1 MTTQGTA
8 STLSFD
14 YIKTIGI
21 VNNGNNGR
29 GFANP
34 YDIAFRPD
42 GRIFVLNRCDPA
54 RASAIRVGVCN
65 LEEDYLYEFG
75 NGYGQGEGQFV
86 WPVAMVFG
94 SDDRLFITD
103 EYNNRVC
110 VYDAEGKFV
119 AQWGESGTEPGR
131 FAGPAGMAIDSQD
144 NLYIADQRNG
154 RVQKFTPDGEF
165 LSAWGE
171 PGSSKGQFDLPWGVG
186 IGPNDTV
193 YVADWRNDRVQKFS
207 AEGDYLQTIGSSG
220 GGPAELNR
228 PSGVAVDSDGV
239 VAVADWGNERIQ
251 VFASDGQ
258 HVATLRGQATVSKW
272 ASEYFS
278 SNPEEWELREI
289 SELEPES
296 LPEHLQ
302 TPYHTSSQVEPY
314 FWGPVA
320 VRLDGEGRMYVV
332 ETNRHRFQ
340 VYRKGSS

>member
-1 MTTQGTA
+1 MTTQESA

-14 YIKTIGI
+14 YVKTIGI

-65 LEEDYLYEFG
+65 LDEDYLYEFG
-75 NGYGQGEGQFV
+75 NGYGQDDGQFI
-86 WPVAMVFG
+86 WPVAMVFD
-94 SDDRLFITD
+94 SHNHLFITD

-110 VYDAEGKFV
+110 VYDADGKFV
-119 AQWGESGTEPGR
+119 SQWGEGGSDLGK
-131 FAGPAGMAIDSQD
+131 FDGPAGIAIDSQD
-144 NLYIADQRNG
+144 NVYIADQQNG
-154 RVQKFTPDGEF
+154 RVQKMTTDGA
-165 LSAWGE
+165 LIAAWGE
-171 PGSSKGQFDLPWGVG
+171 PGSGNGQFDLPWGVG
-186 IGPNDTV
+186 VGPDDSV

-207 AEGDYLQTIGSSG
+207 PDGDYLQTIGSSG
-220 GGPAELNR
+220 RGFGELSRPA
-228 PSGVAVDSDGV
+228 GVAVDSDGV
-239 VAVADWGNERIQ
+239 IAVADWGNERIQ
-251 VFASDGQ
+251 VFAPDGSPKT
-258 HVATLRGQATVSKW
+258 TLRGQATVSKW
-272 ASEYFS
+272 AEDYYS
-278 SNPEEWELREI
+278 SNPEEWELRQI
-289 SELEPES
+289 SDLVPED

-320 VRLDGEGRMYVV
+320 VRLDANDRMYVV

-340 VYRKGSS
+340 VYQKSS

>member
-1 MTTQGTA
+1 MTTQESA

-14 YIKTIGI
+14 YVKTIGI

-65 LEEDYLYEFG
+65 LDEDYLYEFG
-75 NGYGQGEGQFV
+75 NGYGQDDGQFI
-86 WPVAMVFG
+86 WPVAMVFD
-94 SDDRLFITD
+94 SHNHLFITD

-110 VYDAEGKFV
+110 VYDADGKFV
-119 AQWGESGTEPGR
+119 SQWGEGGSDLGK
-131 FAGPAGMAIDSQD
+131 FDGPAGIAIDSQD
-144 NLYIADQRNG
+144 NVYIADQQNG
-154 RVQKFTPDGEF
+154 RVQKMTTDGA
-165 LSAWGE
+165 LIAAWGE
-171 PGSSKGQFDLPWGVG
+171 PGSGNGQFDLPWGVG
-186 IGPNDTV
+186 VGPDDSV

-207 AEGDYLQTIGSSG
+207 PDGDYLQTIGSSG
-220 GGPAELNR
+220 RGFGELSRPA
-228 PSGVAVDSDGV
+228 GVAVDSDGV
-239 VAVADWGNERIQ
+239 IAVADWGNERIQ
-251 VFASDGQ
+251 VFAPDGSPKT
-258 HVATLRGQATVSKW
+258 TLRGQATVSKW
-272 ASEYFS
+272 AEDYYS
-278 SNPEEWELREI
+278 SNPEEWELRQI
-289 SELEPES
+289 SDLVPED

-320 VRLDGEGRMYVV
+320 VRLDANDRMYVV

-340 VYRKGSS
+340 VYQKR

>member
-1 MTTQGTA
+1 MTTQKSA

-14 YIKTIGI
+14 YVKTIGI

-65 LEEDYLYEFG
+65 LDEDYLYEFG
-75 NGYGQGEGQFV
+75 NGYGQGDGQFI
-86 WPVAMVFG
+86 WPVAMVFD
-94 SDDRLFITD
+94 SHNHLFITD

-110 VYDAEGKFV
+110 VYDADGKFV
-119 AQWGESGTEPGR
+119 SQWGEGGSDLGK
-131 FAGPAGMAIDSQD
+131 FDGPAGIAIDSQD
-144 NLYIADQRNG
+144 NVYIADQQNG
-154 RVQKFTPDGEF
+154 RVQKMTTDGA
-165 LSAWGE
+165 LIAAWGE
-171 PGSSKGQFDLPWGVG
+171 PGSGNGQFDLPWGVG
-186 IGPNDTV
+186 VGPDDSV

-207 AEGDYLQTIGSSG
+207 PDGDHLQTIGSSG
-220 GGPAELNR
+220 RGFGELSRPA
-228 PSGVAVDSDGV
+228 GVAVDSDGV
-239 VAVADWGNERIQ
+239 IAVADWGNERIQ
-251 VFASDGQ
+251 VFAPDGSPKT
-258 HVATLRGQATVSKW
+258 TLRGQATVSKW
-272 ASEYFS
+272 AEDYYS
-278 SNPEEWELREI
+278 SNPEEWELRQI
-289 SELEPES
+289 SDLVPED

-320 VRLDGEGRMYVV
+320 VRLDANDRMYVV

-340 VYRKGSS
+340 VYRKSS